1 MPEIKI
7 DQKTTV
13 ILDLKEED
21 FESHGSW
28 MQGNKLI
35 SKMWEHK
42 PTQIIFFEDVQQV
55 KDRGLNIYPF

>member
-28 MQGNKLI
+28 MQGNKRI